1 GGSTRIPRVQQLIQD
16 YFDGKEPVS
25 HGGVNPDEA
34 VAHGA
39 AVQGGVLSG
48 DADDINWDP
57 CYFDVVSLS
66 QGIETV
72 GGVMTKL
79 VHRNTIIPT
88 TKTQTFSTYQ
98 DNQSTVLIRV
108 FEGERVMTKDNH
120 FRGELELT
128 GLAPAPRGV
137 PQIEVTLDNDPNG
150 ILSVSAEEKG
160 TGKAKTAMLT
170 VEEGRPSYEEIE
182 RMVQEAQEFADE
194 DNKLKERLDGRLEGY
209 LSNVEGEFENKIDED
224 TMDWLEGNEE
234 TDMEDLE
241 AKQKEKLVNPIMSKG
256 SQSGDIPKYDDEDD
270 HDEL

>member
-16 YFDGKEPVS
+16 YFNGKEPVS

-39 AVQGGVLSG
+39 AVQGWVLSG
-48 DADDINWDP
+48 DADNINWDL
-57 CYFDVVSLS
+57 CSFDVVPLS

-98 DNQSTVLIRV
+98 DNQSAVLIRV
-108 FEGERVMTKDNH
+108 FEGGRAMTKDNH
-120 FRGELELT
+120 FLGQLELT

-137 PQIEVTLDNDPNG
+137 PQIEVTFDNDPNG
-150 ILSVSAEEKG
+150 ILQVSAEEKG
-160 TGKAKTAMLT
+160 TGKAKTVILIA
-170 VEEGRPSYEEIE
+170 EEDRLPYEEID
-182 RMVQEAQEFADE
+182 RMVQEAEELADE

-209 LSNVEGEFENKIDED
+209 LSDLEGFNGDI
-224 TMDWLEGNEE
+224 MDWLEGNEK

-241 AKQKEKLVNPIMSKG
+241 AKRKEKIVSPIMSKG
-256 SQSGDIPKYDDEDD
+256 SQSGDIPKDDHEDD